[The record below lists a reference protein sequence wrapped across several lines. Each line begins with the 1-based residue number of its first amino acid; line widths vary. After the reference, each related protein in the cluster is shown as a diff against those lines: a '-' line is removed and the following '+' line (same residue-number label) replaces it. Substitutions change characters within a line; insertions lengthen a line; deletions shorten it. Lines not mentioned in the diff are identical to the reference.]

1 MYRKISVALLLSG
14 SFLMAGCGSNAGPI
28 TGGVNPT
35 ITTAV
40 APSTAIKHVVVIF
53 GENISF
59 DHYFGTYPNAA
70 NTGGTTFTAAA
81 GTPIPNNYISN
92 PTLLTANPNL
102 TSANGSSATNPF
114 RLGPNQA
121 GTGDQGHNYNPEQLA
136 FDNGKMDLFPVSVG
150 TADAAALVNETAAR
164 HHRAQPRL
172 LRRQHRHRAVELRAA
187 LCDERPQLRQRL
199 RSFHARRS

>member
-1 MYRKISVALLLSG
+1 MMRKCLALSLSAIL
-14 SFLMAGCGSNAGPI
+14 FLAGCGSTPLPSLNPPAAPI
-28 TGGVNPT
+28 VA
-35 ITTAV
+35 TTPQA
-40 APSTAIKHVVVIF
+40 AIKHVVVIF

-70 NTGGTTFTAAA
+70 NTGGTTFTALT

-102 TSANGSSATNPF
+102 SSGNGTSAANPF

-136 FDNGKMDLFPVSVG
+136 FDNGKMDLFPASVG
-150 TADAAALVNETAAR
+150 TADTATRVNETAAPGI
-164 HHRAQPRL
+164 AGTTAINL
-172 LRRQHRHRAVELRAA
+172 G
-187 LCDERPQLRQRL
+187 
-199 RSFHARRS
+199 